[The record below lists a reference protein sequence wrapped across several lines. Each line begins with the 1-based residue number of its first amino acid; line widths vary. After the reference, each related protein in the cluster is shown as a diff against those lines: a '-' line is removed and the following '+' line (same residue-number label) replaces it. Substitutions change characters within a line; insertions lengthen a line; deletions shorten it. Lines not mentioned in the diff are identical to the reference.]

1 MDELQQSDHRP
12 GEVNRDA
19 TRRHTAF
26 LERCASAYSAR
37 SVAMIEDALALAD
50 EKLAGLTR
58 YNGAPLVDHSVGV
71 AAIVIGEIGLGRNSV
86 IATLLHDV
94 VRIGLISS
102 AAAGERFGAECATI
116 IDGMSGISSLHTK
129 TDDQQADSIRE
140 LIISYS
146 TDPRVILIKLAD
158 RLEVMRTLEMFPP
171 EKRVRKSW
179 ESLNLYAKIAHKLGL
194 YPMKS
199 ELEDLSLRYLEPE
212 DYAHIVECLSAG
224 AAERERFIE
233 SFLAPVRE
241 KLDRTSL
248 KYHIKSRTK
257 SIYSIWN
264 KMRKQRVTF
273 DEVYDIFALR
283 IIIDCPREE
292 EKTAC
297 WSVYSVVTDF
307 YTPNPERLR
316 DWISIPKSNGYESL
330 HTTVV
335 TQGGRWVEVQIRTE
349 RMDSVAE
356 RGIAAHWRYK
366 GVQGASGMG
375 TEEWLARL
383 RELIENTDTTTS
395 TVSTKGFEA
404 SLSSGEIFVFTP
416 TGDLRRLPEGATV
429 LDFAFHIHTGV
440 GAQCVGGKVNGRNV
454 PIKHTLCNGDIVQ
467 ILTSKNQRP
476 KADWLAIVRTTR
488 AKNKIRAHL
497 RELEARAATL
507 GREELQRKIR
517 NWKLA
522 LPIDDAVTALCRHYK
537 LRTGTELYGR
547 IADGRIDI
555 ADTKEVLAR
564 HLSGETEEERRQ
576 ATASANPAKNK
587 GEGGGDS
594 SRGGSDTLV
603 IDDSIAGIE
612 YKFGKCCNPIFGD
625 DIFGFVTV
633 ASGITIHRT
642 DCPNAARMRINYPY
656 RVLPARWRESAAAD
670 GAFRATIRV
679 VADDVP
685 GIVNRIADIMT
696 VELKLNMRSISFS
709 PQGGVLAGLI
719 NVEVPGRAVVDTL
732 IHKLLAVKG
741 VQKAHRING

>member
-1 MDELQQSDHRP
+1 MEQLQPSDT
-12 GEVNRDA
+12 VA
-19 TRRHTAF
+19 SRHTVF
-26 LERCASAYSAR
+26 LERCASAYSSR
-37 SVAMIEDALALAD
+37 SVSMIGEALALAE

-58 YNGAPLVDHSVGV
+58 YDGTPLVDHSVGV

-94 VRIGLISS
+94 ARLGLVTS
-102 AAAGERFGAECATI
+102 AEAGERFGDECTAI

-158 RLEVMRTLEMFPP
+158 RLEVMRTLAIFPP

-194 YPMKS
+194 YPIKS
-199 ELEDLSLRYLEPE
+199 ELEDLSLRYLEPD
-212 DYAHIVECLSAG
+212 DYAHIVQSLSAG

-233 SFLAPVRE
+233 GFLAPVRE

-297 WSVYSVVTDF
+297 WSVYSIVTDF

-335 TQGGRWVEVQIRTE
+335 TPGGRWVEVQIRTE
-349 RMDSVAE
+349 RMDAVAE

-366 GVQGASGMG
+366 GVQGAIGMG

-454 PIKHTLCNGDIVQ
+454 PIKHTLRNGDIVQ

-497 RELEARAATL
+497 RELEAHAATL
-507 GREELQRKIR
+507 GREELQRKIK

-522 LPIDDAVTALCRHYK
+522 VPIDDAVTALCRHYK

-547 IADGRIDI
+547 IADGRINI
-555 ADTKEVLAR
+555 ADTKEILTD
-564 HLSGETEEERRQ
+564 HLSG
-576 ATASANPAKNK
+576 
-587 GEGGGDS
+587 GGNAHGDS
-594 SRGGSDTLV
+594 SGAKEGLKQSTGDATRATTRDIRSSDALV
-603 IDDSIAGIE
+603 IDDSIAGID
-612 YKFGKCCNPIFGD
+612 YKLGKCCNPIHGD

-633 ASGITIHRT
+633 TSGITIHRA
-642 DCPNAARMRINYPY
+642 DCPNAARMRANYPY
-656 RVLPARWRESAAAD
+656 RVLPARWRESVSGD

-679 VADDVP
+679 VADDTP

-709 PQGGVLAGLI
+709 PQGGVLAGVI

-732 IHKLLAVKG
+732 IHKILAIKG

>member
-1 MDELQQSDHRP
+1 MEELQQPDHRVD
-12 GEVNRDA
+12 EQSRELDSRYA
-19 TRRHTAF
+19 AF
-26 LERCASAYSAR
+26 LERCAAAYSPR
-37 SVAMIEDALALAD
+37 SVAMIKDALKLAD
-50 EKLAGLTR
+50 EKLTGMTR
-58 YNGAPLVDHSVGV
+58 YNGDPLLDHSVGV
-71 AAIVIGEIGLGRNSV
+71 ASIVIGEIGLGRNSV

-94 VRIGLISS
+94 ARLGLVTSTE
-102 AAAGERFGAECATI
+102 AGERFGAECTAI

-158 RLEVMRTLEMFPP
+158 RLEVMRTLAMFPP

-194 YPMKS
+194 YPIKS

-212 DYAHIVECLSAG
+212 EYAAIEASLSAG

-241 KLDRTSL
+241 KLDRTRL

-264 KMRKQRVTF
+264 KMRTQRVSF

-283 IIIDCPREE
+283 IIIDCPRDE

-297 WSVYSVVTDF
+297 WSVYSIVTDF

-335 TQGGRWVEVQIRTE
+335 TPGGRWVEVQIRTE
-349 RMDSVAE
+349 RMDAVAE

-366 GVQGASGMG
+366 GVQGAQGMG

-440 GAQCVGGKVNGRNV
+440 GAQCIGGKVNGRNV
-454 PIKHTLCNGDIVQ
+454 PIKHTLANGDIVQ

-497 RELEARAATL
+497 RELEAHAATL
-507 GREELQRKIR
+507 GREDLQRKIK

-522 LPIDDAVTALCRHYK
+522 LPIDDAVTALCKHYK

-555 ADTKEVLAR
+555 ADTKEILIN
-564 HLSGETEEERRQ
+564 HL
-576 ATASANPAKNK
+576 NPESVDKNSPPCKGGVPLQSK
-587 GEGGGDS
+587 GEGVNNTPRS
-594 SRGGSDTLV
+594 GSDALV

-633 ASGITIHRT
+633 TSGITIHRT

-656 RVLPARWRESAAAD
+656 RVLPARWRESGATD

-679 VADDVP
+679 VADDTP
-685 GIVNRIADIMT
+685 GIVNRIADIIT
-696 VELKLNMRSISFS
+696 AELKLNMRSISFS
-709 PQGGVLAGLI
+709 PQGGTLTGVI

-732 IHKLLAVKG
+732 IHKILALKG
-741 VQKAHRING
+741 IQKAHRING